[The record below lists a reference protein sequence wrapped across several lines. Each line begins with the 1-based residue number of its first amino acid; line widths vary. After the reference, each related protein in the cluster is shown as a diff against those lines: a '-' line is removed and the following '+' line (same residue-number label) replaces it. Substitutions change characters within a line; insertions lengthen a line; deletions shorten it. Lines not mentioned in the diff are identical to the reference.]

1 MNKKLLIVG
10 VIAGSALL
18 AGCSNTAESEE
29 SKEAMN
35 NLTNQV
41 SELSSKV
48 DMLAADHDAMKAE
61 TQAAKDD
68 AASANA
74 RVDAIAES
82 YKK

>member
-1 MNKKLLIVG
+1 MNKKIFIVG

-18 AGCSNTAESEE
+18 AGCSNNSETE
-29 SKEAMN
+29 DSLN

-48 DMLAADHDAMKAE
+48 DMLAADHNSMKAA
-61 TQAAKDD
+61 TMAAQDD

-74 RVDAIAES
+74 RIDAIAES